1 MYLNSKFTRKGFYL
15 LIAFLCIPLKSG
27 ALQSNNENSKEPST
41 ELVQNAKEATEQDE
55 VIETIIVEGNN
66 YNDALRAFNRGDF
79 ALAEIEFKK
88 NARCAHRMERNK
100 RAFINGLQTSS
111 INNNVQSSASLGGG
125 GGPEG
130 NSTIQTNT
138 TASPVTGG
146 NARRQKSKSQQQE
159 LTCENRAYQLY
170 MTALSQIQL
179 GRNEEAEEN
188 LEIASFL
195 NKNIYDAHYRLA
207 LMQLLRNN
215 KDEAEDRLDNLQD
228 VLKRCRDC
236 EAKPEIVARIQF
248 VEKAIAGEIKLE

>member
-1 MYLNSKFTRKGFYL
+1 M
-15 LIAFLCIPLKSG
+15 IVFLCIGVK
-27 ALQSNNENSKEPST
+27 ADAMQSKDEKAEKPPSEIAQNAKDAPDTQEDINSKET
-41 ELVQNAKEATEQDE
+41 TEQDE

-88 NARCAHRMERNK
+88 NAKCAHRMERNK
-100 RAFINGLQTSS
+100 RAFINGLQTSAIS
-111 INNNVQSSASLGGG
+111 NNLQSSASLGGG
-125 GGPEG
+125 GGPQG
-130 NSTIQTNT
+130 NTTIQTNT
-138 TASPVTGG
+138 AVSPVTGG

-159 LTCENRAYQLY
+159 LNCENRAYQLY

-179 GRNEEAEEN
+179 GRSDEAEEN

-207 LMQLLRNN
+207 LMQLLRND
-215 KDEAEDRLDNLQD
+215 KDEAEDSLDNLQD

-236 EAKPEIVARIQF
+236 EAKPEIVARIEF
-248 VEKAIAGEIKLE
+248 VEKAIAGEIKLN